1 MFAVGSESLGSSGR
15 MESEESDATWFLWFQ
30 ESVDESVLNIY
41 SDFTGPALAGLNVDN
56 IHIKLIDIKPVKSI

>member
-15 MESEESDATWFLWFQ
+15 MESDATWFLWFQ